1 MGVSVDLLATL
12 AHWDKMPGT
21 GMLTHGLVSRV
32 TGHRLSRIFIFHP
45 ICLKILRPTKL
56 QNMYGSRQAK
66 AEAQIVYSLFSCF
79 IILAGNLW
87 LNAMTIN
94 TENVIFEPRQ
104 LSLGA
109 MSYGRTQFYLTLESS
124 SREREVTQLGFGLA
138 IYIIEIITRN

>member
-1 MGVSVDLLATL
+1 
-12 AHWDKMPGT
+12 
-21 GMLTHGLVSRV
+21 
-32 TGHRLSRIFIFHP
+32 
-45 ICLKILRPTKL
+45 
-56 QNMYGSRQAK
+56 MYGSRQAK

-94 TENVIFEPRQ
+94 TENVIFELRQ

-109 MSYGRTQFYLTLESS
+109 MSYGRIQFYLTLESF